1 MTENKKSGSLANNPY
16 QAMMSALPHPI
27 VMVDQDGFVAAA
39 NDMAQFFFQ
48 SSAAILRKQ
57 KLSEL
62 LPFGSPVLALV
73 DQARDRLAP
82 VNEYRVDISNPRI
95 GVEKVVD
102 VYAAPVP
109 DMTGSVTVMLQERS
123 IADKMDRQL
132 THRDA
137 ARSVTGL
144 ASMLGHEVKNPLSG
158 IRGAAQLLESS
169 VSDED
174 RALTQL
180 ITAGN
185 RQDCAPD

>member
-137 ARSVTGL
+137 ARSVTG
-144 ASMLGHEVKNPLSG
+144 ARFHA
-158 IRGAAQLLESS
+158 GA
-169 VSDED
+169 
-174 RALTQL
+174 
-180 ITAGN
+180 
-185 RQDCAPD
+185 